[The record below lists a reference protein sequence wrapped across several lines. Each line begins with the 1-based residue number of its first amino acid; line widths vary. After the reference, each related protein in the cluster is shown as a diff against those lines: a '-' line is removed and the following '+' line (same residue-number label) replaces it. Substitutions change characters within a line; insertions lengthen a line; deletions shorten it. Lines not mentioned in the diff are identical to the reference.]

1 MVLKFR
7 DVIKVR
13 RLPSLDIRLGSES
26 AHRPRKAAG
35 SGGRRYGRWPARIA
49 AAAPR
54 REPGHP

>member
-26 AHRPRKAAG
+26 AHRPPESCRLGGPPLRAVAGQDCRGRAA
-35 SGGRRYGRWPARIA
+35 
-49 AAAPR
+49 
-54 REPGHP
+54 